1 MTKLTTPK
9 SILIG
14 FALIAISIASIP
26 YSNLIVPRAYADDY
40 DVINL
45 YETNDEL
52 LKNLDQNLIF
62 QNDSH
67 FNEYGN
73 LMIFQLLKRDLL
85 KQNEEEF
92 LFLEDIKRKID
103 KLYN

>member
-1 MTKLTTPK
+1 MVQNK
-9 SILIG
+9 
-14 FALIAISIASIP
+14 
-26 YSNLIVPRAYADDY
+26 DDY